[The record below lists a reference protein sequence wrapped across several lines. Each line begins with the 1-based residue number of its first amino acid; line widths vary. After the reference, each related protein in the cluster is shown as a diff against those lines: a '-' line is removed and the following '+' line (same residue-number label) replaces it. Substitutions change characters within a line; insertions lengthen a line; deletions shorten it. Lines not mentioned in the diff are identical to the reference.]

1 MKLRTPGRGPNQSR
15 RGSRRGVAIIT
26 VLVLT
31 ALMTTLAISLM
42 QGGASATRFSASV
55 HDSMSVRASADTAVN
70 MALAQLRRATGGSLQ
85 DGTPKPWVSQPGLV
99 TTFREDGRPDAAH
112 RLYSA
117 EGGVATDASRLSAD
131 VPSDWAEHPDTYADL
146 NDPVADASGQ
156 LRFPICDP
164 TLIQGAEPV
173 EGFSVSPA
181 GAPAGT
187 VAGQRLPMPVRWIY
201 MLADGTM
208 GVADTDG
215 KFVSKSG
222 AGASAENPIVS
233 RFAWWTDDESCKVNI
248 NTASE
253 GVAWDMPRADT
264 AQERSL
270 AENQPLSREYHRQP
284 GHPRGVSLSS
294 VLLPGRRF
302 HAAGFGSSTGPLQ
315 AMNPLDAQLLWRLG
329 RLDVSVDT
337 RGTSFGGRQRSSAA
351 EGSMN
356 DLPLLWSRYSSVS
369 ELLFDHAPGASAGLS
384 RPVHAFF
391 QRHPEAAHR
400 LRGGEFFLTAE
411 SAAPEITLFGTP
423 RIALWPVHGSAF
435 SGGGTPVVE
444 RTTDYDMR
452 VAAVSTLNGRSYS
465 VQRLRPSDGSWDLEK
480 ANLGQNRAL
489 YEYLR
494 TLTNRPFPGWNRPD
508 EGMTTF
514 AAKYGEGESGDRD
527 TILLSMLDYVRAA
540 NFADGQLHRENQFS
554 TVCPGNAAQGF
565 GQVSPLAFAAP
576 VGAGGATK
584 APRGLGR
591 VPTVSEIALVFVC
604 RAEMNSDGKIIGE
617 PSSRNRSQMTPG
629 SREIEGGLLI
639 EAFVPSHG
647 WVDYRP
653 YVSFS
658 LTGGAPGAPPDPS
671 APWPQLYAC
680 GNLLEPSVAKPWGQS
695 TEEPPREWIGWG
707 GTAGVRGLTERLL
720 RFKPFL
726 LSGLANRGAS
736 FTFSTASGGDVP
748 PQLKLAIYDDPGSA
762 STGRA
767 GAADLIQVIPLEF
780 PDIGN
785 GLSRNTMQ
793 IPRLPGEGYSFTL
806 EKRIAAAREGK
817 PLFSPQDVVQSLVPC
832 HGDYRLLAGQRR
844 AEIPRDSASPN
855 VAHAVFVAHPLWG
868 KRQHAHSIRE
878 PSAGARRAVLGR
890 ADDQADPD
898 NPDSLGY
905 FPGLEHCPAFTP
917 DYPLRQY
924 EEFSVISAVAGA
936 HRQTLVSE
944 VSDWTRLDS
953 GRRGPANPAATGDFD
968 NGAGNAPDGPYSN
981 RPDDGDVRAV
991 LKRTTPYFDD
1001 GGRTETDVP
1010 PVSGDLFSPQRM
1022 LPSAAMFGSLP
1033 TGVVSHVPW
1042 QTLLFRP
1049 HAAHYGAQSPPD
1061 HLLLDLFWQP
1071 VLEPEPHSRA
1081 FETEGK
1087 VNLNH
1092 QIYPFTY
1099 IRRATALHALL
1110 KAETLMAIPDEDSRT
1125 YKSGEKQDARYRH
1138 FIDAAGTIRLWDAA
1152 ASEMGRPFLVPSEIC
1167 AHYLVPEGRNASRQA
1182 MEDFWKTH
1190 RLTGDNTK
1198 ERPYANLYPRLTTRS
1213 NVFRVHFI
1221 AQSLRKSASAPS
1233 DRFVSATDI
1242 IAGTVRGSALLR
1254 RSLDESSRDIPDYA
1268 APAPASG
1275 KLPALRMESF
1285 MRWSIENFTTFP

>member
-1 MKLRTPGRGPNQSR
+1 M
-15 RGSRRGVAIIT
+15 AIIT

-31 ALMTTLAISLM
+31 ALMTSLAISLM
-42 QGGASATRFSASV
+42 QGGASAARFSAGV
-55 HDSMSVRASADTAVN
+55 HDGMSVRATADTAVN
-70 MALAQLRRATGGSLQ
+70 MALAQLRQATGQSLQ
-85 DGTPKPWVSQPGLV
+85 DGTPRPWVSQPGLV
-99 TTFREDGRPDAAH
+99 TTFREDGKPHAAH

-117 EGGVATDASRLSAD
+117 AESVARDTARLSAD
-131 VPSDWAEHPDTYADL
+131 VPSDWSEYPEMFADL
-146 NDPVADASGQ
+146 NAPAPDAAGQ
-156 LRFPICDP
+156 MRFPVCDP
-164 TLIQGAEPV
+164 AVFQGAGQV
-173 EGFSVSPA
+173 EGCSVSPA

-187 VAGQRLPMPVRWIY
+187 VAGQSLPMPVRWIY
-201 MLADGTM
+201 MLADGTQ

-215 KFVSKSG
+215 RFVSTSG
-222 AGASAENPIVS
+222 QGPSAENPIVS

-248 NTASE
+248 NTAGE

-315 AMNPLDAQLLWRLG
+315 AMNPTDAQLLWQLG
-329 RLDVSVDT
+329 RLDVSLDT
-337 RGTSFGGRQRSSAA
+337 RGTSFGGRQRSYAS
-351 EGSMN
+351 EGGMQEP
-356 DLPLLWSRYSSVS
+356 PLLWPRYASVS
-369 ELLFDHAPGASAGLS
+369 ELLFDHAPGASGGLA

-391 QRHPEAAHR
+391 QRHPEAAQR
-400 LRGGEFFLTAE
+400 LRSGEFFLTAH

-435 SGGGTPVVE
+435 SSGGGQVIE

-465 VQRLRPSDGSWDLEK
+465 VQRLRPGDGSWDLEK
-480 ANLGQNRAL
+480 ANLGQNKAL

-508 EGMTTF
+508 EGVTTF

-576 VGAGGATK
+576 AGAGGATK
-584 APRGLGR
+584 APRALGR

-604 RAEMNSDGKIIGE
+604 RAEMNEDGKIIGE
-617 PSSRNRSQMTPG
+617 PSSQNRSRMMPG
-629 SREIEGGLLI
+629 WREIEGGLLI
-639 EAFVPSHG
+639 EAFVPAHG

-658 LTGGAPGAPPDPS
+658 LTGGAPGAPPDPG
-671 APWPQLYAC
+671 APWPLLYAC

-726 LSGLANRGAS
+726 LGVEGYGAP
-736 FTFSTASGGDVP
+736 FTLMNGAGQEAR

-762 STGRA
+762 SVGRA
-767 GAADLIQVIPLEF
+767 GAADLIQVIPVEF
-780 PDIGN
+780 PDIGT
-785 GLSRNTMQ
+785 GRDRRRVRV
-793 IPRLPGEGYSFTL
+793 PALPEGGYRFTL
-806 EKRIAAAREGK
+806 EQRLADAREGK
-817 PLFSPQDVVQSLVPC
+817 PLFSAQDVVQSLIPC

-844 AEIPRDSASPN
+844 AEVPRSEAAAP
-855 VAHAVFVAHPLWG
+855 AHAVFVAHPLWG
-868 KRQHAHSIRE
+868 QRQHAHSIRE
-878 PSAGARRAVLGR
+878 PSTSARRAVLGR
-890 ADDQADPD
+890 SDDQPDPD
-898 NPDSLGY
+898 NPGSLGY
-905 FPGLEHCPAFTP
+905 FPGMELCPAFTP
-917 DYPLRQY
+917 DYPLRPY
-924 EEFSVISAVAGA
+924 EDISVLSVSAGA
-936 HRQTLVSE
+936 QRHSTAAEASE
-944 VSDWTRLDS
+944 WTRLDG
-953 GRRGPANPAATGDFD
+953 GRRGAALPSVTGDFD

-991 LKRTTPYFDD
+991 LKRSTPYFDD
-1001 GGRTETDVP
+1001 GGRAETDVP
-1010 PVSGDLFSPQRM
+1010 PVSGALFSPQRM
-1022 LPSAAMFGSLP
+1022 LPSAVMFGSLP

-1071 VLEPEPHSRA
+1071 VLDPEPHSRA

-1092 QIYPFTY
+1092 RIYPFTW

-1152 ASEMGRPFLVPSEIC
+1152 AAEAGRPFLVPSEIC
-1167 AHYLVPEGRNASRQA
+1167 AHYLVPEGRNPSRQA

-1221 AQSLRKSASAPS
+1221 AQSLRKAASAPA
-1233 DRFVSATDI
+1233 DRWVTGTDI
-1242 IAGTVRGSALLR
+1242 VAGTVRGSALLR
-1254 RSLDESSRDIPDYA
+1254 RSLEESSPGIPDYA
-1268 APAPASG
+1268 APAPDGG
-1275 KLPALRMESF
+1275 KLPAQRMESF
-1285 MRWSIENFTTFP
+1285 MRWSVEDFTTFP